1 MDGENISKEL
11 ICLGVL
17 QEPAN
22 SKVMFT
28 NIAFNIVF
36 SIIATLENLL
46 VAITL
51 WRSSNLQS
59 PSNTLLYGLA
69 LSDLFNGLIC
79 EPFVI
84 AWQVAVYNNK
94 LTSCILPTIKTTLFA
109 VITEVALFTVT
120 AISIDRYLAIHF
132 HLRYAEVITKKR
144 VKIALLCFL
153 LISGLHSVTLIFG
166 FASFF
171 HQVMVVIGTICLL
184 AVSFSWIKVYQ
195 VMQRHQ
201 AHIQVNMIAPG
212 HQFNMARFRKTAKNT
227 IIILFIFVS
236 CYLPYFTAAVIF
248 AFKIYSPTYMLV
260 LIIHSVIFFNS
271 SLNPFL
277 YCWRYGDI
285 RAAAKQTLI
294 KLCFR
299 DRMPVREVRPDAQQ
313 SHPAH

>member
-17 QEPAN
+17 QESAN
-22 SKVMFT
+22 SNVIFT

-46 VAITL
+46 VLITL

-69 LSDLFNGLIC
+69 LCDLFNGLIC
-79 EPFVI
+79 APFVI
-84 AWQVAVYNNK
+84 AWQVAVHNNK
-94 LTSCILPTIKTTLFA
+94 LTSCMLPTIKNTIFA
-109 VITEVALFTVT
+109 LITEVALFTIT

-132 HLRYAEVITKKR
+132 HLRYAEVVTKKR

-153 LISGLHSVTLIFG
+153 LISGLHSVTLTFG
-166 FASFF
+166 FVSFF
-171 HQVMVVIGTICLL
+171 HQVMVVIGSICLL
-184 AVSFSWIKVYQ
+184 AVSFAWIRICQ
-195 VMQRHQ
+195 VMQHHQ
-201 AHIQVNMIAPG
+201 AQIQVHMSAPG
-212 HQFNMARFRKTAKNT
+212 HQFNMARFRKTVGNT
-227 IIILFIFVS
+227 MIILFIFIT
-236 CYLPYFTAAVIF
+236 CYLPYFIAAVVF
-248 AFKIYSPTYMLV
+248 AFKIYSPTYMFV
-260 LIIHSVIFFNS
+260 LIVQSFIFFNS
-271 SLNPFL
+271 SLNPLL

-299 DRMPVREVRPDAQQ
+299 MPVRAARPQAQQ
-313 SHPAH
+313 SHAAQ